1 MRNSLKL
8 AALLV
13 AVTAASA
20 SAQATGRKSNGVPP
34 GHRPPDGMCR
44 VWVDGVP
51 PGRQSAVTD
60 CATAEAQ
67 ARVTAHSRVIYGG
80 FPGKK
85 GSHDNDDILTRRRQL
100 SDGTWV
106 VDRYRRDAN
115 GNIVIVSTKPLSSA
129 DKAHRKAVKKQLKA
143 ERKANERNDE
153 LDDRAEK
160 RRDKVE
166 GRAENRRDDDLMSR
180 GKSEGK
186 GKGKK

>member
-8 AALLV
+8 AAMLV

-20 SAQATGRKSNGVPP
+20 SAQTGRKNHDVPP
-34 GHRPPDGMCR
+34 GQRPPDGMCR
-44 VWVDGVP
+44 VWVDGVA

-85 GSHDNDDILTRRRQL
+85 GSHNDNDDILTRRRQL
-100 SDGTWV
+100 ADGTWV
-106 VDRYRRDAN
+106 IDRYRRDAN
-115 GNIVIVSTKPLSSA
+115 GNITIVSTKPLSSA

-143 ERKANERNDE
+143 ERKADKREDE
-153 LDDRAEK
+153 LEDRADK
-160 RRDKVE
+160 RRDKIE

-180 GKSEGK
+180 GKSAGK